1 MRAASCLLTEFAIWD
16 EAFHA
21 GYEEALALA
30 RRIGHRRWE
39 HGLVDSSADR
49 RVLTGDWDEL
59 LRLEAEYFPAPQ
71 DIEYYGADVV
81 GGAAV
86 VCALRGDTAAAEE
99 RTDRLRPLMA
109 STDVQSRMQAVSHV
123 AAAGVALARHSA
135 AWAEVEGF
143 VEWDA
148 IPFQLR
154 LLWPPAAEAA
164 LGVSKPEAARL
175 IAVLADRPPG
185 HVPPYLRAQLRRH
198 QVLYEIRYG
207 EPEAA
212 EVDAGFQ
219 AVIEAF
225 RQLGYPFWLAR
236 TLLDAGEWLAGQ
248 DRPEQAEPMLAEAQ
262 VIFGELQAAPWGER
276 AARVIPT
283 R

>member
-1 MRAASCLLTEFAIWD
+1 MVHGRPGPAPQTAKREWFARLI
-16 EAFHA
+16 
-21 GYEEALALA
+21 
-30 RRIGHRRWE
+30 
-39 HGLVDSSADR
+39 VQ
-49 RVLTGDWDEL
+49 VLTGDWDEL

-71 DIEYYGADVV
+71 DIEYFGADLV

-86 VCALRGDTAAAEE
+86 VCALRGDTAAAKE

-109 STDVQSRMQAVSHV
+109 STDVQSRMQAVSHL
-123 AAAGVALARHSA
+123 AAADVALGHQAS

-143 VEWDA
+143 VKWDA

-164 LGVSKPEAARL
+164 LSVSKPEAARL

-185 HVPPYLRAQLRRH
+185 HLPPYLLAQLSRH
-198 QVLYEIRYG
+198 KLLYEIRYG
-207 EPEAA
+207 GPEAA

-236 TLLDAGEWLAGQ
+236 TLLDAGEWLVGQ
-248 DRPEQAEPMLAEAQ
+248 DRPELAEPMLAEAQ
-262 VIFGELQAAPWGER
+262 VLFGELQAAPWVER
-276 AARVIPT
+276 AGRVIPT